1 MYNFK
6 VSDPHFLP
14 HCGGDIELT
23 INSGECA
30 VIVGENGLGKT
41 TLIQACYEQQNK
53 HAVLIEQKTLDLFYD
68 RSLGRVK
75 EIFLTSGND
84 FLDRDFFDRCWTSF
98 GLNLKHDR
106 YLATLSGGEG
116 QALKICL
123 GLAQKVPILF
133 LDEPSQ
139 FLDSHSKVVLNEL
152 LQQLLEE
159 KKSIFIVE
167 HDLSWLTIPMT
178 FYKLRITERQL
189 KVEKTWS
196 I

>member
-14 HCGGDIELT
+14 HCGCDIELT
-23 INSGECA
+23 IKSGECA

-41 TLIQACYEQQNK
+41 TLIQACHELQNK
-53 HAVLIEQKTLDLFYD
+53 HAVLVEQKPLDIFYD

-75 EIFLTSGND
+75 DIFLTSGNEL
-84 FLDRDFFDRCWTSF
+84 LDRDFFNRCWISF

-139 FLDSHSKVVLNEL
+139 FLDSQSKVILNEL
-152 LQQLLEE
+152 LQQLLDK

-167 HDLSWLTIPMT
+167 HDLGWLTVPMT
-178 FYKLRITERQL
+178 FYKLRITKRQL